1 MNLSYMRYFVE
12 LAHVQHY
19 TRAAQNLN
27 ITQPSLSHAIAQL
40 EDELGVRL
48 FEKNGR
54 NTELTAFGREFLACA
69 ERTLGTL
76 DAGVESIHRSAAGNG
91 VIRLGLIRPLGMEF
105 VPGLAADYLKM
116 CEGRD
121 VRFTFH
127 TGTTGQLLDG
137 LTAGRYDMVFCSR
150 PSEDMGLTAV
160 PVGRQ
165 ELVLI
170 TPADHPLA
178 DRRSVTLE
186 EILDYRQIYF
196 SRGSGLRDLVDEM
209 FSKTG
214 RIPEIVCETEE
225 DEVVAGLV
233 AAGFGIA
240 AVPYMDVLRR
250 MDVKVHGI
258 QHPLV
263 ERLYYVVTDD
273 RIYMSPVATNFHKYV
288 LSCN

>member
-54 NTELTAFGREFLACA
+54 NTELTAFGREFLGCA

-76 DAGVESIHRSAAGNG
+76 DAGVEAIQKSAAGDG

-105 VPGLAADYLKM
+105 VPRLAADYLKK
-116 CEGRD
+116 CGNRD
-121 VRFTFH
+121 VSFTFH
-127 TGTTGQLLDG
+127 TGTTGQLLDD

-150 PSEDMGLTAV
+150 PPETMGLTAV

-165 ELVLI
+165 DLVLI

-178 DRRSVTLE
+178 DRDSVTLE
-186 EILDYRQIYF
+186 DTLEYGHIYF
-196 SRGSGLRDLVDEM
+196 SKGSGMRDLVDEM
-209 FSKTG
+209 FDRLGQTPK
-214 RIPEIVCETEE
+214 IVCETEE
-225 DEVVAGLV
+225 DEVIAGLV

-240 AVPYMDVLRR
+240 VVPYMDMLRR
-250 MDVKVHGI
+250 LDVKVLSI
-258 QHPLV
+258 KQQMV
-263 ERLYYVVTDD
+263 ERLYYMVHDD
-273 RIYMSPVATNFHKYV
+273 KKYMSPVATYFHKYV

>member
-48 FEKNGR
+48 FEKSGR

-76 DAGVESIHRSAAGNG
+76 DAGVETIQKSAAGDG

-105 VPGLAADYLKM
+105 VPRLAADYLKK
-116 CEGRD
+116 CEDRD
-121 VRFTFH
+121 VSFTFH
-127 TGTTGQLLDG
+127 TGTTGQLLDD
-137 LTAGRYDMVFCSR
+137 LTAGRCDMVFCSR
-150 PSEDMGLTAV
+150 PPETMGLTAV

-165 ELVLI
+165 DLVLI

-178 DRRSVTLE
+178 DRDSVTLE
-186 EILDYRQIYF
+186 DTLEYGHIYF
-196 SRGSGLRDLVDEM
+196 SKGSGMRDLVDEM
-209 FSKTG
+209 FDRLGQTPK
-214 RIPEIVCETEE
+214 IVCETEE
-225 DEVVAGLV
+225 DEVIAGLV
-233 AAGFGIA
+233 AVGFGIA
-240 AVPYMDVLRR
+240 VVPYMDMLRR
-250 MDVKVHGI
+250 LDVKVLSI
-258 QHPLV
+258 KQQMV
-263 ERLYYVVTDD
+263 ERLYYMVHDD
-273 RIYMSPVATNFHKYV
+273 KKYISPVATYFHKYV
-288 LSCN
+288 LFCN